1 MVYSQSRNF
10 KKVLVPSLL
19 LFCLMASPARTQLSS
34 AANTQRAPG
43 PISMEPSVEKNGVR
57 VALRSSIQKRNQM
70 QVLVRVSN
78 FSDQPVLVS
87 PDAVETTTGEGFVI
101 LPSNGVKASLSDTA
115 ITWSR
120 ISKAAT
126 LIPFADPYQV
136 ISKTQKVA
144 DFAKKSGL
152 WDQIQ
157 NSQQKKTFQL
167 KEVILQPGMAT
178 HGLIVY
184 DASSLNAFEYNPM
197 LHIKVMIN
205 GEPFEF
211 VFDSTPLKQS
221 SKN

>member
-1 MVYSQSRNF
+1 MV
-10 KKVLVPSLL
+10 LL
-19 LFCLMASPARTQLSS
+19 LLTAVLPATSQ
-34 AANTQRAPG
+34 TPERAMDAKPPG
-43 PISMEPSVEKNGVR
+43 PFSLEPTVEKNGVR

-78 FSDQPVLVS
+78 FSTQPVLVS
-87 PDAVETTTGEGFVI
+87 PDAVETTTEEGFVI
-101 LPSNGVKASLSDTA
+101 LPSNGLQAIPSDA
-115 ITWSR
+115 EVTWSR

-126 LIPFADPYQV
+126 LIPFADPYQI

-157 NSQQKKTFQL
+157 NSQKKKSFQL

-211 VFDSTPLKQS
+211 VFDSTTLKKS
-221 SKN
+221 SNY

>member
-1 MVYSQSRNF
+1 MKTQKKITYSL
-10 KKVLVPSLL
+10 VLILL
-19 LFCLMASPARTQLSS
+19 TGALPAASQTPEMAIHTKS
-34 AANTQRAPG
+34 PG
-43 PISMEPSVEKNGVR
+43 PISMEPAVEKNGVR

-70 QVLVRVSN
+70 QVLVKVSN
-78 FSDQPVLVS
+78 FSEQPVLVS
-87 PDAVETTTGEGFVI
+87 PDAVETTTEEGFVI
-101 LPSNGVKASLSDTA
+101 LPSNGIKASPSDA
-115 ITWSR
+115 EMAWSR

-126 LIPFADPYQV
+126 LIPFADPYQI

-157 NSQQKKTFQL
+157 NSQKKKSFQL

-211 VFDSTPLKQS
+211 VFDSTPLKKTS
-221 SKN
+221 NY

>member
-1 MVYSQSRNF
+1 MIYSQFVRL
-10 KKVLVPSLL
+10 KKIFFTGIV
-19 LFCLMASPARTQLSS
+19 LFCLMVSPAQTQFSS
-34 AANTQRAPG
+34 ATNTQKAPG
-43 PISMEPSVEKNGVR
+43 PISMEPAVEKNGVR
-57 VALRSSIQKRNQM
+57 VTLRSNIQRRNQM
-70 QVLVRVSN
+70 QVLVKVSN
-78 FSDQPVLVS
+78 FSEQPVLVS

-101 LPSNGVKASLSDTA
+101 LPSNGLKASPSDAA

-120 ISKAAT
+120 ISRAAT

-136 ISKTQKVA
+136 ISKSQKVA

-197 LHIKVMIN
+197 LHIKIMIN

>member
-1 MVYSQSRNF
+1 
-10 KKVLVPSLL
+10 
-19 LFCLMASPARTQLSS
+19 
-34 AANTQRAPG
+34 
-43 PISMEPSVEKNGVR
+43 MEPAVEKNGVR

-70 QVLVRVSN
+70 QVLVKVSN
-78 FSDQPVLVS
+78 FSEQPVLVS
-87 PDAVETTTGEGFVI
+87 PDAVETTTEEGFVI
-101 LPSNGVKASLSDTA
+101 LPSNGIKASPSDA
-115 ITWSR
+115 EMAWSR

-126 LIPFADPYQV
+126 LIPFADPYQI

-157 NSQQKKTFQL
+157 NSQKKKSFQL

-211 VFDSTPLKQS
+211 VFDSTPLKKTS
-221 SKN
+221 NY

>member
-1 MVYSQSRNF
+1 MKTHNKLTLGLVLLMLTGTLPASSQT
-10 KKVLVPSLL
+10 PE
-19 LFCLMASPARTQLSS
+19 MAVHAHS
-34 AANTQRAPG
+34 PG
-43 PISMEPSVEKNGVR
+43 PISMEPAVEKNGVR
-57 VALRSSIQKRNQM
+57 VALRSNIQKRNQM

-78 FSDQPVLVS
+78 FSNQPVLVS
-87 PDAVETTTGEGFVI
+87 PDAVETTTEEGFVI
-101 LPSNGVKASLSDTA
+101 LPSNGLKAYPSDA
-115 ITWSR
+115 EVTWSR

-126 LIPFADPYQV
+126 LIPFADPYQI

-152 WDQIQ
+152 WEQIQ
-157 NSQQKKTFQL
+157 NSQKKKSFHL

-211 VFDSTPLKQS
+211 VFDSTPLKRS
-221 SKN
+221 SNY

>member
-1 MVYSQSRNF
+1 MLYSSS
-10 KKVLVPSLL
+10 KKRIGSIILGAGIFLGI
-19 LFCLMASPARTQLSS
+19 LSFAYAQNPIS
-34 AANTQRAPG
+34 SSHKDVG
-43 PISMEPSVEKNGVR
+43 PISVEPAIEKNGVR

-78 FSDQPVLVS
+78 FSNQPVLVS
-87 PDAVETTTGEGFVI
+87 PDAVETTTEEGFVI
-101 LPSNGVKASLSDTA
+101 LPSNGIKAFPSDTELA
-115 ITWSR
+115 WSR

-126 LIPFADPYQV
+126 LIPFADPYQ
-136 ISKTQKVA
+136 IFSKTQRVA

-157 NSQQKKTFQL
+157 NSQKKKSFQL

-184 DASSLNAFEYNPM
+184 DASSLNAFEYNPI

-211 VFDSTPLKQS
+211 VFDSAPLKKS
-221 SKN
+221 SGY